1 MSEDKKP
8 VNIEE
13 LIFSNTFSMS
23 ALMNVLE
30 KKGLVSKEE
39 VIAEVDRLKREMD
52 KKAEK
57 N

>member
-8 VNIEE
+8 VSIEE
-13 LIFSNTFSMS
+13 LILSNTFSMS

-30 KKGLVSKEE
+30 KKGLVSKDEVLEE
-39 VIAEVDRLKREMD
+39 VARLKREMD
-52 KKAEK
+52 EKAKK